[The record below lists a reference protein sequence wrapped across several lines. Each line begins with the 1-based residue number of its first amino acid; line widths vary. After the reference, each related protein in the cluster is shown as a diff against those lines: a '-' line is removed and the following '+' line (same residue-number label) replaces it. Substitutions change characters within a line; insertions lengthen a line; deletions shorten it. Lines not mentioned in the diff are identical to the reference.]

1 MSFNY
6 GKKYLNQ
13 ELYGDLKWQCATK
26 FLDFLWLG
34 TTYYKFTYSNF
45 NIEKTDSPQYHTA
58 GSKNWLPTVSYCRDT
73 GSAQYDTALSK
84 SRKTRNINQNQKYY
98 YNTLLSGP
106 GSWTVPLN
114 RIRKSNMTL
123 RSMIL
128 FTGFSLPLKVMQNKN
143 KFSKVRYMYIVQT
156 CCMINIIRLYFIGV
170 ENKIMSNITWYCPF
184 HQHEKAYNN
193 NEENN
198 YQCPPV

>member
-1 MSFNY
+1 MI
-6 GKKYLNQ
+6 LR
-13 ELYGDLKWQCATK
+13 GD
-26 FLDFLWLG
+26 WL
-34 TTYYKFTYSNF
+34 S
-45 NIEKTDSPQYHTA
+45 
-58 GSKNWLPTVSYCRDT
+58 TVSYCRDT

-98 YNTLLSGP
+98 YNPLLSGP

-170 ENKIMSNITWYCPF
+170 ENKIMSNMLFFKQIIQISCTLWTQF
-184 HQHEKAYNN
+184 
-193 NEENN
+193 N
-198 YQCPPV
+198 YTKC